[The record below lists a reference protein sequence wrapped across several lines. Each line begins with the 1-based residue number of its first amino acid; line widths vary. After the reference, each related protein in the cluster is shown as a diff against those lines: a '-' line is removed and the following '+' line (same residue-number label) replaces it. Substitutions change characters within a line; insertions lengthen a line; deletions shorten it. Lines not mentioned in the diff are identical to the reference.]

1 MIMVLIF
8 VVTLAL
14 GVPIAYSLGLTA
26 VVGLY
31 SMNPEFLIAIPQK
44 LLATSNSYSMIAIP
58 LFVMTGELM
67 ECSGDIS
74 RMMEFA
80 RTAIGR
86 VRGATAYVCLLVG
99 TLMGGLLGM
108 ANAAAAL
115 LGTTLYPEM
124 VKDGI
129 DEEFAAPYIAAIS
142 VISPMIPPG
151 MLFVIYGVAANCS
164 ISDLF
169 ATGFPAGFFIA
180 FVLLVITWIFAK
192 KKQWPVSSE
201 KHSAKEILIALKRAW
216 FSILAPVL
224 VFAFIAVGICT
235 ATEAAAIACV
245 LELFVGVFVYKK
257 ITWQNLKKAL
267 TTTTEISG
275 AILIISS
282 MGGVLGW
289 NLSLAMIPQAIAEGI
304 SAISDNPLVVLLI
317 IQLFLFFVGMV
328 MDSAP
333 AVMILVPVFAPI
345 MTRFGFD
352 PVHFGLL
359 MTLNLSIGLLTPPVG
374 TVLYTTAAST
384 GVSVDRMI
392 RCVWPW
398 VAVLMA
404 ILLVITVFPETV
416 MWLPHALKVF
426 Q

>member
-1 MIMVLIF
+1 MMMVIVF
-8 VVTLAL
+8 IATLAL
-14 GVPIAYSLGLTA
+14 GTPIAYALGLTA
-26 VVGLY
+26 VVGLF
-31 SMNPEFLIAIPQK
+31 SMDSSFLIAIPQK

-58 LFVMTGELM
+58 LFVMAGELM
-67 ECSGDIS
+67 ECSGDIG
-74 RMMEFA
+74 RMMEFSRA
-80 RTAIGR
+80 CIGK
-86 VRGATAYVCLLVG
+86 VRGGTAFVCLLVG

-115 LGTTLYPEM
+115 LSTTLYPEM

-129 DEEFAAPYIAAIS
+129 DEDFAAPYIAAIS

-151 MLFVIYGVAANCS
+151 MLFVIYGVAANAS

-180 FVLLVITWIFAK
+180 FVLGVITWFTAK
-192 KKQWPVSSE
+192 KKQWPVSPHETSM
-201 KHSAKEILIALKRAW
+201 KTILVALRRAW
-216 FSILAPVL
+216 FSILAPVI
-224 VFAFIAVGICT
+224 VFAFIAVGVCT

-257 ITWQNLKKAL
+257 ITWTNLKKAL

-289 NLSLAMIPQAIAEGI
+289 NLSLAMIPQAIASGI
-304 SAISDNPLVVLLI
+304 SAVSENPLVVLLI
-317 IQLFLFFVGMV
+317 IQVFLFFVGMV

-333 AVMILVPVFAPI
+333 AVMILVPVFMPI
-345 MTRFGFD
+345 MQKYGFD

-384 GVSVDRMI
+384 GVPVDRMI
-392 RCVWPW
+392 RTVWPW
-398 VAVLMA
+398 VFALMA
-404 ILLVITVFPETV
+404 ILLVITIFPQTV
-416 MWLPHALKVF
+416 MWLPDLLAD
-426 Q
+426 

>member
-124 VKDGI
+124 VKD
-129 DEEFAAPYIAAIS
+129 
-142 VISPMIPPG
+142 
-151 MLFVIYGVAANCS
+151 
-164 ISDLF
+164 
-169 ATGFPAGFFIA
+169 
-180 FVLLVITWIFAK
+180 
-192 KKQWPVSSE
+192 
-201 KHSAKEILIALKRAW
+201 
-216 FSILAPVL
+216 
-224 VFAFIAVGICT
+224 
-235 ATEAAAIACV
+235 
-245 LELFVGVFVYKK
+245 
-257 ITWQNLKKAL
+257 
-267 TTTTEISG
+267 
-275 AILIISS
+275 
-282 MGGVLGW
+282 
-289 NLSLAMIPQAIAEGI
+289 
-304 SAISDNPLVVLLI
+304 
-317 IQLFLFFVGMV
+317 
-328 MDSAP
+328 
-333 AVMILVPVFAPI
+333 
-345 MTRFGFD
+345 
-352 PVHFGLL
+352 
-359 MTLNLSIGLLTPPVG
+359 
-374 TVLYTTAAST
+374 
-384 GVSVDRMI
+384 
-392 RCVWPW
+392 
-398 VAVLMA
+398 
-404 ILLVITVFPETV
+404 
-416 MWLPHALKVF
+416 
-426 Q
+426 

>member
-1 MIMVLIF
+1 
-8 VVTLAL
+8 
-14 GVPIAYSLGLTA
+14 
-26 VVGLY
+26 
-31 SMNPEFLIAIPQK
+31 
-44 LLATSNSYSMIAIP
+44 
-58 LFVMTGELM
+58 
-67 ECSGDIS
+67 
-74 RMMEFA
+74 
-80 RTAIGR
+80 
-86 VRGATAYVCLLVG
+86 
-99 TLMGGLLGM
+99 
-108 ANAAAAL
+108 
-115 LGTTLYPEM
+115 
-124 VKDGI
+124 
-129 DEEFAAPYIAAIS
+129 
-142 VISPMIPPG
+142 